1 MSTHTLATALE
12 PIFLEE
18 GNSEIAVTAR
28 FVKVA
33 GVFAQFPHSTI
44 NDASDLIKSDEV
56 RRLAMGGW
64 LLYTYG
70 ATKENK
76 TAVYNMARLGKSE
89 VYRSVIKADTFD
101 KVKDAYKK
109 AVQRLTKKAQAER
122 QERNTSGETANTL
135 LKSASRLDDASIVLT
150 INDENDD
157 YIKALEAVIKRYK
170 SAKTSA
176 KVKAVMSAPEP
187 ALIS

>member
-12 PIFLEE
+12 PIFTEE
-18 GNSEIAVTAR
+18 GNSESAVTAR

-33 GVFAQFPHSTI
+33 GVFAQFPDSTI

-64 LLYTYG
+64 LLHTYG
-70 ATKENK
+70 ATKEIK
-76 TAVYNMARLGKSE
+76 SSVYKMARLGKPE

-101 KVKDAYKK
+101 KVKEAYSK
-109 AVQRLTKKAQAER
+109 AVKRLTKKAQAER
-122 QERNTSGETANTL
+122 QERNTSGDTANTL
-135 LKSASRLDDASIVLT
+135 LKSASRLDDTSIILVV
-150 INDENDD
+150 NDENDD

-170 SAKTSA
+170 SAKASA
-176 KVKAVMSAPEP
+176 KVQAVLSAPEP
-187 ALIS
+187 ALVS